1 MVHRSRR
8 LGALSSIEHRRKDRD
23 TEKCGDTMSEDEAM
37 RELRGF
43 IRERFGIPENDRNFN
58 DDVHLFDYGY
68 VDSFGAVALIAFVE
82 QNFSIKMSQ
91 TDLVAFPMNT
101 IREISSFATK
111 RKAGEL

>member
-1 MVHRSRR
+1 M
-8 LGALSSIEHRRKDRD
+8 
-23 TEKCGDTMSEDEAM
+23 TEDDAM
-37 RELRGF
+37 KELRSF
-43 IRERFGIPENDRNFN
+43 IRERFTIPENDVNFS

-82 QNFSIKMSQ
+82 QNFSIKMKQ

>member
-1 MVHRSRR
+1 MN
-8 LGALSSIEHRRKDRD
+8 
-23 TEKCGDTMSEDEAM
+23 EDEAM

-43 IRERFGIPENDRNFN
+43 IRERFAVPENDVNFN

-82 QNFSIKMSQ
+82 QNFSIKMKQ

-101 IREISSFATK
+101 IREISSFAAK